1 MTAYTAEQMARRN
14 SSPWTRV
21 QAILAP
27 IQFLAFL
34 VSFGLVIRFLTTG
47 EGYAL
52 ANISVLVKIALLWLI
67 TITGMLWEKAIFG
80 HYFLAREFFW
90 EDIGNLVAILTHN
103 LYFLARGLNWS
114 DRAVMTLMLLAYITY
129 LVNCGQFVW
138 RGIQASRQNRQMK
151 VTTL

>member
-1 MTAYTAEQMARRN
+1 MSSYTAEQMARRN

-34 VSFGLVIRFLTTG
+34 VSFGLVLRFLMTG
-47 EGYAL
+47 EGYAI
-52 ANISVLVKIALLWLI
+52 ANMSVLVKITLLWAI
-67 TITGMLWEKAIFG
+67 TITGMFWEKTIFG

-90 EDIGNLVAILTHN
+90 EDIGNLVAIITHN
-103 LYFLARGLNWS
+103 LYFLARGLHWS
-114 DRAVMTLMLLAYITY
+114 DRAVMTLMLMAYVTY

-138 RGIQASRQNRQMK
+138 RGIQAGRQNRQLK
-151 VTTL
+151 ARAL